1 MQRFSS
7 TLIKQLTQTSTG
19 KKPAE
24 KILGD
29 EWTLEKR
36 IPDLASELIAYNEHQ
51 DQHGKLLEHAVV
63 LFNEKPSNGIDFCL

>member
-1 MQRFSS
+1 MLVLFRVFWRSLVLLVS
-7 TLIKQLTQTSTG
+7 HVILCIFLTLIKQLTQTSTG

-51 DQHGKLLEHAVV
+51 D
-63 LFNEKPSNGIDFCL
+63 